1 MIVTEVEED
10 IEVLSRCEIGK
21 IPTEEMILSN
31 GDLDDDLLQDIRD
44 ETLANVIRKD
54 ILDNEWIWTDYEFE
68 ETQTKF
74 DIADMVLSEL
84 VSEFIKLDF

>member
-1 MIVTEVEED
+1 
-10 IEVLSRCEIGK
+10 
-21 IPTEEMILSN
+21 MILSN
-31 GDLDDDLLQDIRD
+31 GDLDDDLLQDIRE